1 MKPIV
6 KKNHRRDKRK
16 AHIRKRVKGTL
27 ERPRVSV
34 FRSNLHLYAQVID
47 DVKGETMCCISGIEK
62 EYAALRNNVESA
74 KKLGLELGKR
84 MSSKNI
90 KTCVF
95 DRNGYKYHGIV
106 KSFADGI
113 REAGIDF

>member
-6 KKNHRRDKRK
+6 RKNHRRDKRK
-16 AHIRKRVKGTL
+16 AHIRKRVSGTF
-27 ERPRVSV
+27 EKPRVSV

-47 DVKGETMCCISGIEK
+47 DTKGVTICNISGVEK
-62 EYAALRNNVESA
+62 EYAALRNNVENA

-113 REAGIDF
+113 REAGIEF